1 MVDCIYSPHCTW
13 KQCDYACPIFAEI
26 SYWME
31 RCNIDIRNPVLKSDQ
46 AAIDKGIEIIEGGAG
61 KLSVFRS
68 KSPETAT
75 DTLAYCAIC
84 LHGRG
89 TALKKGIYVLNY
101 AEYIDEIKRSWQSKY
116 ESEDLQFMR
125 IWSNS
130 ANYLIIS
137 GIDYVKFGDFE
148 CQTLLRLIQDRRNP
162 SKSTY
167 IVYGKE
173 NLIGTSDFFGR
184 LLSIMKGAEV
194 N

>member
-31 RCNIDIRNPVLKSDQ
+31 RCTIDIRNPVLKSDQ
-46 AAIDKGIEIIEGGAG
+46 AAINKGIEIIEGGTG

-101 AEYIDEIKRSWQSKY
+101 AEYI
-116 ESEDLQFMR
+116 
-125 IWSNS
+125 
-130 ANYLIIS
+130 A
-137 GIDYVKFGDFE
+137 DYASLGDF
-148 CQTLLRLIQDRRNP
+148 CTNVQKHPPSRRRRDLFQSN
-162 SKSTY
+162 
-167 IVYGKE
+167 YGS
-173 NLIGTSDFFGR
+173 L
-184 LLSIMKGAEV
+184 V
-194 N
+194 